1 MPATLYDLI
10 PREEKPG
17 NDVLLGRFLDYVEGR
32 RLQLYPAQESAILE
46 LFEEKNVVLNTP
58 TGSGKSLV
66 ATALHF
72 QAIARGRRSIYTCP
86 IKALVNEKFM
96 ALCREFGP
104 DNVGLSTGDASVNR
118 DAPILCC
125 TAEIL
130 ANIALREGAA
140 ANVQEVV
147 MDEFHYYADRERG
160 VAWQVP
166 LLTLPQ
172 TRFLLMSATLG
183 DTTFFEEELTRL
195 NGRPTVGVSSTDRP
209 VPLEHAY
216 SELPLAKTLESLAAD
231 GKAPVYVVHFTQLEA
246 AQSAQDF
253 TSINVCT
260 REEKAALAN
269 AIEGF
274 KFSSPYGPDIKKWLR
289 HGIGLHHAGLLPK
302 YRVLI
307 EQLAQ
312 KGLLKVICG
321 TDTLGVGINVP
332 IRTVLFMRL
341 CKYDG
346 QKTGIL
352 SARDFHQIAGRA
364 GRKGFDD
371 RGWVV
376 AQAPEHVI
384 ENLKLAEKSARAG
397 KKTVKRQPPEKNFV
411 NWDKNTFLRLIAAP
425 PERLTS
431 RFQVTHGMLL
441 NVLSRNGDGCKAM
454 QQLIARCHETP
465 RQKQAHIKRAWQ
477 LFRSLLDRK
486 IVEFINPSRSRG
498 DEAHSEVQ
506 SAECEIRKES
516 ESVVRPHP
524 ETPGSAGVPPASREP
539 KAETRRRDASAPR
552 NCGRGEGGRKLRVN
566 IELQEDFSMDQA
578 LSLYLLDTIPLVDP
592 QQPDYALI
600 LLTLVESILEDPD
613 IILRKQLDRVKDQK
627 MAEMKMEGIEYD
639 QRMEELEKLEYPKP
653 NQEFIY
659 STFNAFADRH
669 PWVGQENI
677 RPKSIAREMF
687 ESFRSFSDYIRDYEL
702 QRAEGVLLRHLNRVY
717 KVLAQNVPD
726 AAKNDQIREMELY
739 LASMIRQVD
748 SSLLDEWEKMRDPNF
763 QRAESKEVRPPGAE
777 EAALDITRDTKAFT
791 AAIRNRIFV
800 FLRGL
805 VIADYETALNSLSE
819 GRVPRD
825 TKIDTDKQ
833 SQGLAELAPPKDSGK
848 ADPALRDQDA
858 QQRVPTDADGQP
870 WTAERLRTAMEAYE
884 LEHEHICLDPNARN
898 TRHTYVVPSED
909 KKSWRVQQMLVE
921 PEEANDWVAEFEVD
935 LAQSRVLGEP
945 SLRLRRIGSLV

>member
-1 MPATLYDLI
+1 MSATLYDLI
-10 PREEKPG
+10 PREEKPS
-17 NDVLLGRFLDYVEGR
+17 NDILLGCFLDYTERR

-46 LFEEKNVVLNTP
+46 LFEDKNVILNTP

-72 QAIARGRRSIYTCP
+72 QAIAQGRRSIYTCP

-130 ANIALREGAA
+130 ANIALREGAE
-140 ANVQEVV
+140 ANVQDVV
-147 MDEFHYYADRERG
+147 MDEFHYYADRDRG
-160 VAWQVP
+160 VAWQIP
-166 LLTLPQ
+166 LLTLPRA
-172 TRFLLMSATLG
+172 RFLLMSATLG

-195 NGRPTVGVSSTDRP
+195 NRRPTVAISSTDRP
-209 VPLEHAY
+209 VPLAHEY
-216 SELPLAKTLESLAAD
+216 SELPLAKTLESLAAN
-231 GKAPVYVVHFTQLEA
+231 GRAPVYVVHFTQLEA

-269 AIEGF
+269 ALEGF

-312 KGLLKVICG
+312 KGLLKIICG

-332 IRTVLFMRL
+332 IRTVLFTRL

-352 SARDFHQIAGRA
+352 SARDFHQISGRA

-384 ENLKLAEKSARAG
+384 ENLKLSEKSARDG

-411 NWDKNTFLRLIAAP
+411 NWDKNTFARLIVAP

-441 NVLSRNGDGCKAM
+441 NVLGRKGDGCRAM
-454 QQLIARCHETP
+454 QQLIARCHDTP
-465 RQKQAHIKRAWQ
+465 RQKQAHIKRAWE

-486 IVEFINPSRSRG
+486 IVEIIPPGARPSPAAADSNA
-498 DEAHSEVQ
+498 DPSPV
-506 SAECEIRKES
+506 S
-516 ESVVRPHP
+516 
-524 ETPGSAGVPPASREP
+524 GSASIRP
-539 KAETRRRDASAPR
+539 SAAAGDDRAP
-552 NCGRGEGGRKLRVN
+552 KLRVN
-566 IELQEDFSMDQA
+566 VELQEDFSMDQA
-578 LSLYLLDTIPLVDP
+578 LSLYLLDTIPLVNP

-600 LLTLVESILEDPD
+600 LLTLVESIIEDPD

-639 QRMEELEKLEYPKP
+639 KRMEELEKLEHPKP
-653 NQEFIY
+653 NREFIY
-659 STFNAFADRH
+659 STFNAFADKH

-717 KVLAQNVPD
+717 KVLTQNVPD
-726 AAKNDQIREMELY
+726 AAKNDQVREMEIY
-739 LASMIRQVD
+739 LGSMIRQVD

-763 QRAESKEVRPPGAE
+763 QRTETKEVRPPGAE
-777 EAALDITRDTKAFT
+777 EAEKDITRDPKAFT

-805 VIADYETALNSLSE
+805 VIGDYEAAIANLNS
-819 GRVPRD
+819 
-825 TKIDTDKQ
+825 
-833 SQGLAELAPPKDSGK
+833 PPH
-848 ADPALRDQDA
+848 ADDQL
-858 QQRVPTDADGQP
+858 
-870 WTAERLRTAMEAYE
+870 WTAERLHAAVEAYE
-884 LEHEHICLDPNARN
+884 LEHDHICLDPNARN
-898 TRHTYVVPSED
+898 ARHTYVFPAED
-909 KKSWRVQQMLVE
+909 KKSLRVQQMLVD
-921 PEEANDWVAEFEVD
+921 PEGDNDWVAEFEVD
-935 LAQSRVLGEP
+935 LAQSRALGEP
-945 SLRLRRIGSLV
+945 FLRLRRIGSLV